1 MPGMHGEL
9 IFSLSLSIVFTV
21 NSVYTRARAPTMN
34 ELKNSLLTLKQQ
46 GRHVVGCFPL
56 YPPLELLHSFGL
68 TPVVLWGLR
77 TEVKDLSRSD
87 RHLQNYTCQVAR
99 CLMEFIL
106 ENNRS
111 VFDAL
116 FMYNACDTLRNLPEI
131 IEAGLAEDGIS
142 LSVFKLHVPAVPH
155 DRTGAQGYLRDRIL
169 SLIAELEKFTHRSF
183 SPQEFAAS
191 VDLYSRQRGLCRE
204 VEALCAQGRITFA
217 SCAGHLEL
225 AHFMR
230 VEEHITLLEREI
242 LKAQKM
248 SIDVLP
254 HKKVMV
260 SGIQAPPVELIEAME
275 ASGLRIV
282 ANDIATLARSYG
294 YCPKPLADPCEYYH
308 DFYFNHYPCTTI
320 LPAGDRRV
328 ELIRERVNESEA
340 QGFIF
345 FGEKFCEYEYFEI
358 PFLKDMLRSF
368 RVEVVALELGADDLS
383 NLMPLKTRIEAFAEM
398 LYAKNVP

>member
-1 MPGMHGEL
+1 M
-9 IFSLSLSIVFTV
+9 
-21 NSVYTRARAPTMN
+21 Y
-34 ELKNSLLTLKQQ
+34 ELKHSLLTLKQQ
-46 GRHVVGCFPL
+46 GMRVIGCFPL
-56 YPPLELLHSFGL
+56 YAPLELLHSFGL

-77 TEVKDLSRSD
+77 SEVKDLSRSD

-99 CLMEFIL
+99 CLVEFVL

-131 IEAGLAEDGIS
+131 IEAGLAENGES
-142 LSVFKLHVPAVPH
+142 LRVFRLHVPAVPH
-155 DRTGAQGYLRDRIL
+155 DRTGAQSYLKDRIHN
-169 SLIAELEKFTHRSF
+169 LIAELEEFTHRSF
-183 SPQEFAAS
+183 SPQDFAAS
-191 VDLYSRQRGLCRE
+191 VDLYSRQRELCRE
-204 VEALCAQGRITFA
+204 VEELCAQGRTTFA
-217 SCAGHLEL
+217 SCAGLLES

-242 LKAQKM
+242 LKARKM
-248 SIDVLP
+248 PLDVLP

-275 ASGLRIV
+275 AKGLRTV

-294 YCPKPLADPCEYYH
+294 YCPKPMADPCEYYH
-308 DFYFNHYPCTTI
+308 DFYFNHYPCTTM
-320 LPAGDRRV
+320 LPAGDRRID
-328 ELIRERVNESEA
+328 LIRERIHESGA

-358 PFLKDMLRSF
+358 PFLKDMLRSIG
-368 RVEVVALELGADDLS
+368 VDVLSLELGADDLL

-398 LYAKNVP
+398 LGAGNVP

>member
-1 MPGMHGEL
+1 
-9 IFSLSLSIVFTV
+9 
-21 NSVYTRARAPTMN
+21 MN
-34 ELKNSLLTLKQQ
+34 ELKHSLQTLKRQ
-46 GRHVVGCFPL
+46 GRHVIGCFPL
-56 YPPLELLHSFGL
+56 YAPLELLHSFGL

-77 TEVKDLSRSD
+77 SEVKDLSRSD

-99 CLMEFIL
+99 YLTGFIL
-106 ENNRS
+106 ENNSS

-131 IEAGLAEDGIS
+131 IEAGLDEDSKS
-142 LSVFKLHVPAVPH
+142 LNIFKLHVPAVPH
-155 DRTGAQGYLRDRIL
+155 YRTGAQSYLIDRIH
-169 SLIAELEKFTHRSF
+169 SLIAELEEFTHRSF
-183 SPQEFAAS
+183 SPQDFSTS
-191 VDLYSRQRGLCRE
+191 VDLYSRRRGLCRE
-204 VEALCAQGRITFA
+204 VDDLCAQGRTTFA
-217 SCAGHLEL
+217 SCAGLLEL

-248 SIDVLP
+248 PHNVLP

-260 SGIQAPPVELIEAME
+260 SGIQTPPMELIEAME
-275 ASGLRIV
+275 AMGLRIV

-294 YCPKPLADPCEYYH
+294 YCPEPSTDPCEYYH

-320 LPAGDRRV
+320 LPAGDRRID
-328 ELIRERVNESEA
+328 LIRARIHESGA

-368 RVEVVALELGADDLS
+368 GVKVLQLELGADDLI
-383 NLMPLKTRIEAFAEM
+383 NLMSHKTRIEAFAEI
-398 LYAKNVP
+398 LNAGNVP

>member
-1 MPGMHGEL
+1 
-9 IFSLSLSIVFTV
+9 
-21 NSVYTRARAPTMN
+21 MN
-34 ELKNSLLTLKQQ
+34 ELKHSLLTLKQQ
-46 GRHVVGCFPL
+46 GRRIVGCFPL
-56 YPPLELLHSFGL
+56 YAPLELLHSFGL

-77 TEVKDLSRSD
+77 SEVQDLTRSD

-106 ENNRS
+106 ENHRT

-142 LSVFKLHVPAVPH
+142 LSIFKLHVPAVPH
-155 DRTGAQGYLRDRIL
+155 DRTGAQSYLKDRIH
-169 SLIAELEKFTHRSF
+169 SLIAELEGFTHRSF
-183 SPQEFAAS
+183 SLQDFASS

-204 VEALCAQGRITFA
+204 LDDLCVQGRITFA
-217 SCAGHLEL
+217 YCARLLEL

-242 LKAQKM
+242 LKSHKVPL
-248 SIDVLP
+248 SVLL

-260 SGIQAPPVELIEAME
+260 SGIQAPPVELIEVME

-294 YCPKPLADPCEYYH
+294 YCPKPIADPCEYYC
-308 DFYFNHYPCTTI
+308 DFYFNHYPCTTM
-320 LPAGDRRV
+320 LPAGDRRI
-328 ELIRERVNESEA
+328 ELIRERVVESRP

-358 PFLKDMLRSF
+358 PFFKDIISSMGVDVLT
-368 RVEVVALELGADDLS
+368 LELGADDLS
-383 NLMPLKTRIEAFAEM
+383 NLMPLKTRMEAFAEM
-398 LYAKNVP
+398 LGAKNVP